1 MKEVPKESLIADK
14 LNATPL
20 KVKTTEDAYP
30 IIITFSISEKSRNHL
45 DDIESMCEN
54 KSEADA
60 IRKSIQRAIGDWI
73 YENIDTLS
81 EGNKYERKIEGAL
94 DDENKYKF
102 SFTVIGFNKIIV
114 DEIKVYERDP
124 YKFQ

>member
-1 MKEVPKESLIADK
+1 
-14 LNATPL
+14 
-20 KVKTTEDAYP
+20 
-30 IIITFSISEKSRNHL
+30 
-45 DDIESMCEN
+45 MCEN

-60 IRKSIQRAIGDWI
+60 IRKNIQRAIGDWV
-73 YENIDTLS
+73 YENIDKLS
-81 EGNKYERKIEGAL
+81 EGNTYERKIEGVL

-102 SFTVIGFNKIIV
+102 SFTVISFNKIIV